1 MERDYSPKGVRFYYL
16 YKALAHPEYNLYV
29 KPFSMEERLMHVR
42 EAERTLGSRIPWLAD
57 TMSNA
62 VKHALGGVPNADL
75 IFDPEGRVV
84 ARHGW
89 NNPAEVREVL
99 ERLIG
104 PVENPTRVEDLN
116 MPEVG
121 PPPTVARGLV
131 PRVHPKGSMRALLLE
146 PVPGKNNAPF
156 FVKLRAEGDKS
167 LLATGSG
174 SMYLG
179 FHLDPLYRVHWNN
192 EVDPLEFE
200 VKGAEGVTIT
210 PAWGQGPTVTEP
222 ADADPREFLVQITA
236 PDTGVVLDITT
247 RYFAC
252 DDDNTF
258 CMPVTQSYRVQLVA
272 DKDGGT
278 VMGRSGSGHGR
289 RHPGGSRH
297 AGGGRP

>member
-29 KPFSMEERLMHVR
+29 KPFSIEERLMHVR

-62 VKHALGGVPNADL
+62 VRHALGSVPNADL

-89 NNPAEVREVL
+89 NKPAEVREVL
-99 ERLIG
+99 QRLVG
-104 PVENPTRVEDLN
+104 PVENPTLVEDLD
-116 MPEVG
+116 MPEIG

-131 PRVHPKGSMRALLLE
+131 PRVNPPGPMRALLLQ
-146 PVPGKNNAPF
+146 PIPGKNGAPF
-156 FVKLRAEGDKS
+156 FAKLRVEGDKS

-174 SMYLG
+174 SLYLG

-210 PAWGQGPTVTEP
+210 PAWGQGPRVTEP
-222 ADADPREFLVQITA
+222 ADADPREFLVEITA
-236 PDTGVVLDITT
+236 PNNDVTLGITT

-258 CMPVTQSYRVQLVA
+258 CMPVTQSYRVRLEA
-272 DKDGGT
+272 DRDGGV
-278 VMGRSGSGHGR
+278 VMGRSGF
-289 RHPGGSRH
+289 
-297 AGGGRP
+297 GGGRRDRGRQP